1 MTQIKLIYTV
11 LCGVEKIP
19 DDSHL
24 KQFPLFIS
32 ISVLKSG
39 VPLYRCSIPATT
51 DRTGRRNNIMPNE
64 HRAMTPDFTDRAILH
79 FDLDA
84 FFVEVELLRHTD
96 LRGRPLLIGGGSE
109 RGVVA
114 SCSYEARAFGV
125 RSAMPMRR
133 ALQLCP
139 EAVVLRGDMEAYSKQ
154 SAIVRKIIEAEA
166 PLFEQ
171 ASIDEFYLDLTGMD
185 KYIGCWKWS
194 LELREKIM
202 HETGLPLSCGLSV
215 NKTVSK
221 VAAGEAKPRGTKL
234 VPGGAE
240 KDFLAPLSV
249 GKLPSVGKETE
260 KRLALLGVRTCG
272 ALSEMPVQILEHE
285 FGKHGISIWKKANG
299 EDDSPVEPY
308 REQDSISSENTF
320 QTDTADVR
328 FLHDELRHQTAKLAY
343 ELRSLNKL
351 ASCVTIKLRYSDFN
365 TFTRQATIPYTA
377 HDSLLVAKAL
387 DLFEQLYEK
396 RQPVRLLGVRFSG
409 LVPGSSQISLFEDT
423 EKEGRLLAAMDRIR
437 DKFGKGAV
445 GKGGKG

>member
-1 MTQIKLIYTV
+1 
-11 LCGVEKIP
+11 
-19 DDSHL
+19 
-24 KQFPLFIS
+24 
-32 ISVLKSG
+32 
-39 VPLYRCSIPATT
+39 
-51 DRTGRRNNIMPNE
+51 
-64 HRAMTPDFTDRAILH
+64 MTPDFTDRAILH

-84 FFVEVELLRHTD
+84 FFVEVELLRHAN
-96 LRGRPLLIGGGSE
+96 LRGKPLLIGGSSE

-125 RSAMPMRR
+125 RSAMPMRQ

-139 EAVVLRGDMEAYSKQ
+139 EAVVLRGDMEAYSGQ
-154 SAIVRKIIEAEA
+154 SAIIRKIIEAEA

-194 LELREKIM
+194 LGLREKIM
-202 HETGLPLSCGLSV
+202 RETGLPLSCGLSI

-221 VAAGEAKPRGTKL
+221 VAAGEAKPKGAKLISEGT
-234 VPGGAE
+234 E

-260 KRLALLGVRTCG
+260 KRLALLGAHTCR
-272 ALSEMPVQILEHE
+272 ALSEMPVQILERE

-320 QTDTADVR
+320 QTDTSDVR